1 MLMDTTM
8 VKEENQSSNGKEG
21 NQSSIGGK
29 EELEPTS
36 SIGLSK
42 VSVIQEEGSSSNN
55 DDDELL
61 KTPTGPEHKI
71 PPPLQC
77 PGAPPRAKIPIF
89 EEIPFNPAS
98 ARHKIL
104 KFEFE

>member
-1 MLMDTTM
+1 MM
-8 VKEENQSSNGKEG
+8 VKEL

-42 VSVIQEEGSSSNN
+42 LSIIQEEESSNN
-55 DDDELL
+55 DDDDDELL

-77 PGAPPRAKIPIF
+77 PGAPPRVKTF
-89 EEIPFNPAS
+89 KEIPPALMRYLLQYGEHHQVDES
-98 ARHKIL
+98 TRS
-104 KFEFE
+104 